1 MPEKKKGTG
10 PKRLLSAFGSNGK
23 LVAGCVLLFLILL
36 AAIFAPFI
44 TARNPYVL
52 GSDLLSPPG
61 GKYLLGTDGLGRDV
75 YSMLIYGIRTSLL
88 VGVVA
93 SLISAVVGVL
103 FGAFSGYYGGRLDQA
118 FTEINNIFLMLPA
131 FFLVL
136 IIVAL
141 FGSSLL
147 NVMIVIG
154 LTSWPSNARLMRAQ
168 AMSLRERTFVRSAL
182 AIGESKGRV
191 VFRYI
196 IPNGIFPVVAN
207 TTMGIGGAILTEAG
221 LSFLGLGDPN
231 LISWGQMINQGR
243 AYLSTGW
250 WVSTFAGVATLIVVL
265 VFYLIGDGINE
276 ILNPKP
282 QKES

>member
-1 MPEKKKGTG
+1 MVGKKKNTG
-10 PKRLLSAFGSNGK
+10 MVRLMSIFGSNGK
-23 LVAGCVLLFLILL
+23 LMAGCTMLLLLIL

-44 TARNPYVL
+44 TTRSPYVL
-52 GSDLLSPPG
+52 GSDLLLPPG
-61 GKYLLGTDGLGRDV
+61 EKYPLGTDGLGRDV

-93 SLISAVVGVL
+93 ALISAVLGVL
-103 FGAFSGYYGGRLDQA
+103 FGAFSGYYGGRFDQV

-182 AIGESKGRV
+182 AIGESRSRI

-231 LISWGQMINQGR
+231 VVSWGQMINQGR

-250 WVSTFAGVATLIVVL
+250 WVSTFAGAATLIVVL
-265 VFYLIGDGINE
+265 IFYLIGDGINE